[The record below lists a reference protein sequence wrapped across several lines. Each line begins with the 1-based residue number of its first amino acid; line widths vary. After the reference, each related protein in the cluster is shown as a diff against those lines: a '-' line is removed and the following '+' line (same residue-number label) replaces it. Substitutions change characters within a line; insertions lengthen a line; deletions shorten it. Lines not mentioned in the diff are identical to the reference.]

1 MLKIMT
7 LMKETEADKNQW
19 KEIPSSCIGRLNIIV
34 NTTKK
39 WTMDLMQSLPKKK
52 KLKIHP
58 KIHRGL

>member
-7 LMKETEADKNQW
+7 LMKETEADKNKW

-39 WTMDLMQSLPKKK
+39 KK

>member
-39 WTMDLMQSLPKKK
+39 WTMDLMQSLQKKK
-52 KLKIHP
+52 KN
-58 KIHRGL
+58 